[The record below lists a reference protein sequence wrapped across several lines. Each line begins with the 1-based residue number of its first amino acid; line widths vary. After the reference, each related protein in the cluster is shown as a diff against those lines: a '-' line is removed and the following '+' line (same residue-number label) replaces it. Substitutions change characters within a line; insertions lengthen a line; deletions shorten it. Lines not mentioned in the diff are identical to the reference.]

1 MSSLDGES
9 TAVATSGVRA
19 ARRALEILSLL
30 NANRPTLTLKLVVEE
45 SGLPRTTVLRLLETL
60 QQSGLLW
67 AVGPHTY
74 VAGPSLLRWSALAAH
89 GWQLPPGTQQTMRQ
103 LADHTGETV
112 SVYVRY
118 DVQRV
123 CIAAEEG
130 TQALRHVAKVGSE
143 QPLWAGA
150 PAKILLAGAP
160 PSLLV
165 RVAALSPKGAA
176 HVATLE
182 NWCEDVRRDGWA
194 VSHDEREDGLSA
206 VAVPVTDSQGRTLAA
221 VSIAGPT
228 PRFAPERVE
237 TYRDQLMGLAGQMRD
252 GGFENLPGLSDQTT
266 GSRAA

>member
-1 MSSLDGES
+1 MATLDGDQ
-9 TAVATSGVRA
+9 TANPASGVRA
-19 ARRALEILSLL
+19 ARRALDLLSLL
-30 NANRPTLTLKLVVEE
+30 SATRPTLTLKLAVEE

-67 AVGPHTY
+67 PVGPHTY
-74 VAGPSLLRWSALAAH
+74 VAGPTLLRWAALSAH

-130 TQALRHVAKVGSE
+130 TQALRHVARVGSE

-150 PAKILLAGAP
+150 PAKILLSGAP

-165 RVAALSPKGAA
+165 RVAALSPKGAS
-176 HVATLE
+176 HMATLE
-182 NWCEDVRRDGWA
+182 RWCQEARRDGWA
-194 VSHDEREDGLSA
+194 LSHNEREDGLSA
-206 VAVPVTDSQGRTLAA
+206 VAVPVTDSNGHILAT
-221 VSIAGPT
+221 VSLAGPT
-228 PRFAPERVE
+228 PRFQPERVE
-237 TYRDQLMGLAGQMRD
+237 SYREQLLGLADQMRD
-252 GGFENLPGLSDQTT
+252 SGFENVPGLDAQP
-266 GSRAA
+266 RDRQAL